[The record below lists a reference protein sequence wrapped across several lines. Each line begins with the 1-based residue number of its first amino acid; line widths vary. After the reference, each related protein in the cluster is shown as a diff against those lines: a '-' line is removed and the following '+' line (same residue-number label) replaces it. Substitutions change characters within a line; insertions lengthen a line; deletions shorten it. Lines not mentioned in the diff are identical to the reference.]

1 MFNQGKFKRQLT
13 LLDLTFIGF
22 GSMFG
27 SGWLFAS
34 SHVASIAGPAGII
47 SWVVGGFAIL
57 LLGLI
62 FSELGASLPRAG
74 AVVRFPVYSHGPIIG
89 YLIGF
94 ITLIANSSLV
104 AIEVEAARQYANS
117 WVPFLTQKGS
127 TLPTVAGW
135 LFQFIL
141 LALFFALNYWS
152 VKIFAR
158 SNIIITLFKFI
169 VPLLTI
175 IVLLSQIK
183 LNNFTVSGFAP
194 FGLSGVQSAISV
206 GGIIFAYLGLTPIVS
221 VASEVRNPQ
230 KTIPIALIL
239 SAVLATI
246 VYLFLQVAFIGGIP
260 TNMLS
265 SGWSGIS
272 NKFSLPFRDIALSL
286 GFAWLTLFII
296 SDAVI
301 SPTGTGNIFMS
312 ASSRVVY
319 GWAKSG
325 TLFKIFSKIDK
336 KSGVPRP
343 ALWLSFILSI
353 FWTLPFPSWE
363 ALVGVVSAALI
374 LSYAIA
380 PVSAAALRRNAPDLP
395 RPFYLKGMSVIGP
408 VSFIIA
414 SLIVYW
420 SGWGTISWLLGSQI
434 VMFVIY
440 LLFKKVVPTDKMTII
455 QQVKSSVWLI
465 FYYAAIMIVSYFGI
479 FGGNGTLHQP
489 WDFLA
494 VTVISLVSYFWG
506 TYTCLPKAI
515 FDDDSDETDE
525 TAAAEDKNM
534 KLG

>member
-1 MFNQGKFKRQLT
+1 MSDQGKFKRQLT
-13 LLDLTFIGF
+13 LSDLTFIGF

-34 SHVASIAGPAGII
+34 SHVASIAGPAGIL
-47 SWVVGGFAIL
+47 SWVIGGFAIL
-57 LLGLI
+57 LLGLV

-74 AVVRFPVYSHGPIIG
+74 AVVRFPVYSHGPIMG

-104 AIEVEAARQYANS
+104 AIEVEAARQYTAS
-117 WVPFLTQKGS
+117 WIPFLTQKGS

-141 LALFFALNYWS
+141 LVLFFVLNYWS

-158 SNIIITLFKFI
+158 SNTIITLFKFV

-175 IVLLSQIK
+175 VVLLSQIK
-183 LNNFTVSGFAP
+183 LHNFTVEGFAP
-194 FGLSGVQSAISV
+194 FGLSGIQSAISV

-221 VASEVRNPQ
+221 VASEARNPQ

-246 VYLFLQVAFIGGIP
+246 VYLFLQIAFIGGIP
-260 TNMLS
+260 TNILS
-265 SGWSGIS
+265 SGWTDIS
-272 NKFSLPFRDIALSL
+272 NKFSLPFRDIAISL
-286 GFAWLTLFII
+286 GFAWLTFFII
-296 SDAVI
+296 TDAII

-325 TLFKIFSKIDK
+325 TLFKIFTKIDK

-380 PVSAAALRRNAPDLP
+380 PVSAASFRRNAPDLP
-395 RPFYLKGMSVIGP
+395 RPFFLKGMSVIGP
-408 VSFIIA
+408 LSFIIA

-420 SGWGTISWLLGSQI
+420 SGWSNLSWLLGSQI
-434 VMFVIY
+434 AMFVIY
-440 LLFKKVVPTDKMTII
+440 LLFRKAVPTDKVTIQ
-455 QQVKSSVWLI
+455 QQVKSSLWLI
-465 FYYAAIMIVSYFGI
+465 FYYAAIMAASYFSI
-479 FGGNGTLHQP
+479 FGGIGILQQP
-489 WDFLA
+489 WDFL
-494 VTVISLVSYFWG
+494 TVALISLVAYYWG
-506 TYTCLPKAI
+506 THTCLPKAI
-515 FDDDSDETDE
+515 FDDAADETDD
-525 TAAAEDKNM
+525 AAAGDKDM